1 MSSLRVIA
9 QSEAEAGGRRLKDV
23 VRWSRPI
30 TKEAALAVD
39 VTGTPEAG
47 TLGTPGGMEG
57 NGIVSGKFV
66 MREIHE
72 KAEICETRARPE
84 PEIRGMRET
93 CGAETARRLR
103 LVGAKTGE
111 HEGRVLRDPSSR

>member
-1 MSSLRVIA
+1 MSSLRAIA

-23 VRWSRPI
+23 VRWNRSI
-30 TKEAALAVD
+30 AKEAALAVG

-66 MREIHE
+66 MRE
-72 KAEICETRARPE
+72 KAEICERRARPE

-93 CGAETARRLR
+93 CVAETARHLR

-111 HEGRVLRDPSSR
+111 HEGSVLRDPTSR